1 MMATD
6 FIVRVQLKRPGG
18 ICKAHDCEGGGCI
31 PHCRFRGSPVYQAQ
45 SAVFGTRHVSGCN
58 RSVIKNLKFN
68 VITTI
73 KSKIILALGL
83 SGMAAATALADDT
96 ASTNQP
102 PALLTSQQFVSDAAF
117 GGLKE
122 VYLSEAAL
130 ATSTNTDVQNFARH
144 MVKDH
149 RAANEKLA
157 KIANDEGLSLPPT
170 NTFSPADP
178 TWSNP
183 QVASQEILKGAQL
196 LIQTNLPYRGDYLA
210 VQNVKSLSGPAFD
223 QAYASDMVSDHNA
236 TVSEFETASQ
246 SLSDAKLKK
255 FADKTLPTLRHHTM
269 LAQELND
276 KLNSLNGNSLTNRLI
291 SNRLPERPRVAPV
304 P

>member
-1 MMATD
+1 M
-6 FIVRVQLKRPGG
+6 
-18 ICKAHDCEGGGCI
+18 
-31 PHCRFRGSPVYQAQ
+31 
-45 SAVFGTRHVSGCN
+45 
-58 RSVIKNLKFN
+58 
-68 VITTI
+68 TTI

-178 TWSNP
+178 TWNNP

-291 SNRLPERPRVAPV
+291 SNRLPERPPVAPV